1 MTDTHP
7 PQGRLRDRLGARK
20 ILVAPGVYDGL
31 SALLAEGAGAEAVYL
46 SGASIAYTRFG
57 RPDIGLVDMTEV
69 AETLAAIRERVA
81 CPILVDADTGFGNA
95 LNVRRT
101 VRAFERA
108 GADAIQLEDQTLPKR
123 CGHLAGKGLVS
134 AEEMLGKI
142 KAAQDARHSE
152 ETLIIA
158 RSDAIAVEGLDA
170 VLVRAAAYAEAGA
183 DVVFVEAPRSRED
196 MERIVAALGKRVP
209 LMANM
214 VEGGKTPP
222 LTAAELEAL
231 GFDLV
236 IFPGG
241 LVRAFVA
248 MARDYFAA
256 LLANGSNQPFRDRMV
271 DLEALNVVIGT
282 PEMLALGQAYDAET
296 IQRQVIR
303 LDRPGENA

>member
-1 MTDTHP
+1 MTDSK
-7 PQGRLRDRLGARK
+7 RLRDRLRERR
-20 ILVAPGVYDGL
+20 ILIAPGIYDGL
-31 SALLAEGAGAEAVYL
+31 SALLAERAGAEAVYL

-69 AETLAAIRERVA
+69 AQTLAAIRERCALPIVA
-81 CPILVDADTGFGNA
+81 DADTGFGNA

-123 CGHLAGKGLVS
+123 CGHLAGKSLVS
-134 AEEMLGKI
+134 AEEMVGKI
-142 KAAQDARHSE
+142 KAAQDARRSE

-158 RSDAIAVEGLDA
+158 RSDAIAVEGLETA
-170 VLVRAAAYAEAGA
+170 LVRAAAYAEAGA
-183 DVVFVEAPRSRED
+183 DLLFVEAPQSRED
-196 MERIVAALGKRVP
+196 MERIVAELGGRAP
-209 LMANM
+209 LLANM

-222 LTAAELEAL
+222 LTAAELEDL

-248 MARDYFAA
+248 MAQDYFAA
-256 LLANGSNQPFRDRMV
+256 LLANGSNRPFGDRMV
-271 DLEALNVVIGT
+271 DLSELNVVIGT
-282 PEMLALGQAYDAET
+282 PEMLELGQDYDPET
-296 IQRQVIR
+296 IRKR
-303 LDRPGENA
+303 T

>member
-1 MTDTHP
+1 MTDSK
-7 PQGRLRDRLGARK
+7 RLRDRLREHR
-20 ILVAPGVYDGL
+20 ILIAPGIYDGL
-31 SALLAEGAGAEAVYL
+31 SALLAERAGAEAVYL

-69 AETLAAIRERVA
+69 AQTLSAIRERVA
-81 CPILVDADTGFGNA
+81 CPIVVDADTGFGNA

-123 CGHLAGKGLVS
+123 CGHLAGKSLVS
-134 AEEMLGKI
+134 TEEMIGKI
-142 KAAQDARHSE
+142 KAAQDARRSA

-158 RSDAIAVEGLDA
+158 RSDAIAVEGLEA
-170 VLVRAAAYAEAGA
+170 ALARAAAYAEAGA
-183 DVVFVEAPRSRED
+183 DLLFVEAPQSRED
-196 MERIVAALGKRVP
+196 MARIVAELGGRVP
-209 LMANM
+209 LLANM

-222 LTAAELEAL
+222 LSAAELEEL

-248 MARDYFAA
+248 TAREYFAA
-256 LLANGSNQPFRDRMV
+256 LLANGSNRPFRERMV
-271 DLEALNVVIGT
+271 DLSELNVVIGT
-282 PEMLALGQAYDAET
+282 PEMLELGQDYDPET
-296 IQRQVIR
+296 IRKR
-303 LDRPGENA
+303 T

>member
-1 MTDTHP
+1 MTDTP
-7 PQGRLRDRLGARK
+7 PLRERLRERR

-69 AETLAAIRERVA
+69 AQTLAAIRERVA
-81 CPILVDADTGFGNA
+81 CPIVVDADTGFGNA

-123 CGHLAGKGLVS
+123 CGHLAGKSLVS
-134 AEEMLGKI
+134 ADEMVGKI
-142 KAAQDARHSE
+142 KAARDARRCE
-152 ETLIIA
+152 DTLIIA

-170 VLVRAAAYAEAGA
+170 ALIRAATYAEAGA
-183 DVVFVEAPRSRED
+183 DVLFVEAPRSREE
-196 MERIVAALGKRVP
+196 MERVVAALGKRVP

-214 VEGGKTPP
+214 VEGGRTPP
-222 LTAAELEAL
+222 LTAAELEEL

-248 MARDYFAA
+248 MAQDYFAA

-271 DLEALNVVIGT
+271 DFSELNVVIGT
-282 PEMLALGQAYDAET
+282 PEMLELGQAYDADT
-296 IQRQVIR
+296 IRRQAIR
-303 LDRPGENA
+303 LDRPGEKT

>member
-1 MTDTHP
+1 MTDTP
-7 PQGRLRDRLGARK
+7 RLRDRLRAPS

-31 SALLAEGAGAEAVYL
+31 SALLAERAGAEAVYL

-69 AETLAAIRERVA
+69 AQTLSAIRERVA
-81 CPILVDADTGFGNA
+81 CPIVVDADTGFGNA

-123 CGHLAGKGLVS
+123 CGHLAGKSLVS
-134 AEEMLGKI
+134 TEEMIGKI
-142 KAAQDARHSE
+142 KAAQDARRSE

-158 RSDAIAVEGLDA
+158 RSDAIAVEGLEA
-170 VLVRAAAYAEAGA
+170 ALARAAAYAEAGA
-183 DVVFVEAPRSRED
+183 DLLFVEAPQSRED
-196 MERIVAALGKRVP
+196 MARIVAELGGRVP
-209 LMANM
+209 LLANM

-222 LTAAELEAL
+222 LSAAELEEL

-248 MARDYFAA
+248 TAREYFAA
-256 LLANGSNQPFRDRMV
+256 LLANGSNRPFRERMV
-271 DLEALNVVIGT
+271 DLSELNVVIGT
-282 PEMLALGQAYDAET
+282 PEMLELGQDYDPET
-296 IQRQVIR
+296 IRKR
-303 LDRPGENA
+303 T